1 MGFRSIPLGQY
12 PKGIVSRRETFRVA
26 GLVGA
31 AQEALTKKEELSW
44 KELTGLVK
52 GLIVISCCQAVRV
65 GKPVE

>member
-1 MGFRSIPLGQY
+1 
-12 PKGIVSRRETFRVA
+12 
-26 GLVGA
+26 LVRA
-31 AQEALTKKEELSW
+31 AQEDLPKKEELSW